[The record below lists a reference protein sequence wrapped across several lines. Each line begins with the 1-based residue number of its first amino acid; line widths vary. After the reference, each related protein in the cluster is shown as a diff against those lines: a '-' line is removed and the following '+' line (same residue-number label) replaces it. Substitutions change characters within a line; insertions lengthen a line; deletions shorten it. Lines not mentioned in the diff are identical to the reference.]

1 MVASLVA
8 CGTSENPP
16 DQTDNTAETPT
27 TENETVMKIKAE
39 PYDGVFKVG
48 FGRADVTPKFP
59 ITLQN
64 GNVAKKS
71 QDPLYT
77 TCVAVND
84 GETTA
89 LIFTIDAVNI
99 SDEICASIRGR
110 VNLDTKIA
118 KENIIISATHNHSTP
133 TPGVKKDTNS
143 ILWVTDLGKKS
154 SEAAKEAIADLTD
167 ADIYLGTSGT
177 KGMAFVRRYVHE
189 DGSHSGIWSS
199 NKTKS
204 PIVSHETEADDLLQV
219 MRFVRDGKKDIVIAN
234 WQGHLADAIGTHTS
248 VTTGDLA
255 YYMRYVTESEDE
267 DVLFAYYSGA
277 SANVNLTAKIPSL
290 KKYRNYQ
297 DVGMALGKAIVST
310 FDDLTRVEAGKIG
323 IENREY
329 TAKVLKDTPETIA
342 KAKEAEAAAQ
352 KAANDAGV
360 NIDSEK
366 GKDIRNDVLATYGFS
381 TYQETTKLISRNENL
396 GDTVKLDIRAIS
408 FGDVAFV
415 AAPYEMFDTNGME
428 IKAGSPYTM
437 TFVLSCAGGSWGYI
451 PAAHAVPNGGYEVYS
466 TRFVYGTAE
475 SLVSEY
481 LDMLRELAMLNVKIK

>member
-1 MVASLVA
+1 M
-8 CGTSENPP
+8 
-16 DQTDNTAETPT
+16 
-27 TENETVMKIKAE
+27 
-39 PYDGVFKVG
+39 
-48 FGRADVTPKFP
+48 
-59 ITLQN
+59 
-64 GNVAKKS
+64 
-71 QDPLYT
+71 
-77 TCVAVND
+77 
-84 GETTA
+84 
-89 LIFTIDAVNI
+89 
-99 SDEICASIRGR
+99 
-110 VNLDTKIA
+110 
-118 KENIIISATHNHSTP
+118 
-133 TPGVKKDTNS
+133 
-143 ILWVTDLGKKS
+143 VTDLGKKS